1 MNLLEPDAPLV
12 LRSKSHHEATFD
24 ITAMIDLVFMMNIFF
39 LVTTVAAAQL
49 VMDLPTMRHCVPTD
63 PDEAVIISV
72 SDTTPPAI
80 TIDLGRQ
87 TVDAAI
93 TDPDRQKEVIQR
105 AVRDATQAGKKII
118 LVKAAQSVKLREI
131 KRIGSVAMEGT
142 TEMQLRFSVIETDEF
157 R

>member
-12 LRSKSHHEATFD
+12 LRSKTHHEATFD

-49 VMDLPTMRHCVPTD
+49 EMDLPTMRHCVPTD
-63 PDEAVIISV
+63 PDDALVISV
-72 SDTTPPAI
+72 SETTPPAL
-80 TIDLGRQ
+80 TIDLGRE

-93 TDPDRQKEVIQR
+93 TDPDRQKEVVQR
-105 AVRDATQAGKKII
+105 AVRDARQAGKRII

-131 KRIGSVAMEGT
+131 KRISAAAIEGT
-142 TEMQLRFSVIETDEF
+142 TDMELRFSVIETDEF